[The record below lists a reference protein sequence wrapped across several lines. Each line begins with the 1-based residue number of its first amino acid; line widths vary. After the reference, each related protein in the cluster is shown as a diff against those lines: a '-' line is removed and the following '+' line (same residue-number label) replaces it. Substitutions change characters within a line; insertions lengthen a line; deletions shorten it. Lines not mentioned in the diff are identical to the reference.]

1 MVYGRYAFRTHRTL
15 RKSTID
21 CDTSNTTFDQGEKKK
36 GGGKECAI
44 HSNSVYHTEIRE
56 NENLD
61 RTFLP
66 AYVASRISVSYHID

>member
-1 MVYGRYAFRTHRTL
+1 MRFERIALCAKHDDLTVIHRTL
-15 RKSTID
+15 PLIK
-21 CDTSNTTFDQGEKKK
+21 EKKK
-36 GGGKECAI
+36 RGGKECAI